1 MKSLSKY
8 IKPAVFAVLVL
19 QFAYIVF
26 LNLFKSQGWIDHDGA
41 MLYTHTINMWNQ
53 RSFILPFYSEQ
64 TYFDFDTSALLAMP
78 LYGLINNIFLAYGI
92 ANVVFLSLTLY
103 VMNDLLK
110 KYKVNDIYRYVAM
123 IIYLIPYRIGL
134 DEYTNMLFYECS
146 FYNICILIT
155 VLAVDLFISEQA
167 EETGRKY
174 YILMALYAVLIVLS
188 AISRGTYMM
197 LMALLPVL
205 VCYALEVILST
216 DGFKHIRRSKI
227 ILIAVTIISYV
238 LGMGIAR
245 IIGAEPNV
253 TGYSLVLPQEIF
265 DNFVD
270 VFWGHLSVFMDRTDP
285 SVFSAEGIRYL
296 VLLGFAIF
304 MIIVLVFNLK
314 HAFSDEDQSNRLR
327 FLTIIYVWEICI
339 LGLTNV
345 SNSIWAFPERY
356 LFPGLIP
363 LMLSVPIMLSYM
375 EKIERVLLR
384 GVLYIVIAVLTI
396 LTIGVA
402 DIGILKSF
410 KVSAEDTSAFSEVIA
425 YARDNGV
432 NTIYFLNDADRAWVA
447 RSMAPDLKI
456 ADVDGLEEG
465 GFTVRSDENYICAR
479 DRAFYDDDNLLAVR
493 LSEQPEAYLDEYLLS
508 SYKEVASVKDY
519 HLYRSGENKFDG
531 IAGFPMKDNV
541 MDRSIDFCYTE
552 GYQAIGET
560 DLYGHLVTTGFGDYV
575 LLSSAF
581 TAPYATTDVTLSY
594 STEESGKI
602 GELRLLDES
611 LRTISS
617 VDITGGSEEA
627 VITVEPAGTCYL
639 AVWLDNDR
647 TASIGRIDF
656 KVR

>member
-1 MKSLSKY
+1 MKSISKY
-8 IKPAVFAVLVL
+8 IKPAVFALLVL
-19 QFAYIVF
+19 QFVYIVV
-26 LNLFKSQGWIDHDGA
+26 LNLFKNQGWIDHDGA

-78 LYGLINNIFLAYGI
+78 LYGLIKNIFLAYGI

-103 VMNDLLK
+103 VMNDLLGK
-110 KYKVNDIYRYVAM
+110 LKVNDIYRYVAM

-167 EETGRKY
+167 DETGRKY
-174 YILMALYAVLIVLS
+174 YILMALYAVLIILS

-205 VCYALEVILST
+205 VCYVLEVILSK

-227 ILIAVTIISYV
+227 ILIAVTIVSYA
-238 LGMGIAR
+238 LGMGIAK
-245 IIGAEPNV
+245 IIGAKPNV

-270 VFWGHLSVFMDRTDP
+270 VFWGHLSVFMDRTSP
-285 SVFSAEGIRYL
+285 SVFSAQGIRYL
-296 VLLGFAIF
+296 VLFGFAIF
-304 MIIVLVFNLK
+304 ILIVFVFNIK
-314 HAFSDEDQSNRLR
+314 HAFTDEEQSDRLR
-327 FLTIIYVWEICI
+327 YLTIIYAWEIVI

-356 LFPGLIP
+356 LFPGMIP
-363 LMLSVPIMLSYM
+363 LMLSVPIMLSYI

-384 GVLYIVIAVLTI
+384 GAFFIVVAVLMI

-402 DIGILKSF
+402 DIGILQSF

-432 NTIYFLNDADRAWVA
+432 NTVYFLNDADRAWVA

-456 ADVDGLEEG
+456 AAVDSLDEG
-465 GFTVRSDENYICAR
+465 GFAVRSDENYICAK
-479 DRAFYDDDNLLAVR
+479 DRAYYDDDNILAVR
-493 LSEQPEAYLDEYLLS
+493 LSEQPENYLDEYLLC
-508 SYKEVASVKDY
+508 SYKEVAAVKDY
-519 HLYRSGENKFDG
+519 HLYISGENKFDG

-541 MDRSIDFCYTE
+541 MDHSTDFCYTE

-560 DLYGHLVTTGFGDYV
+560 DLYGHLVTTGIGDYV
-575 LLSSAF
+575 LLSPALE
-581 TAPYATTDVTLSY
+581 APYAAVDVTLSY

-602 GELRLLDES
+602 GELRVLDES
-611 LRTISS
+611 LRPIST

-627 VITVEPAGTCYL
+627 VLTVEPTGTCYL
-639 AVWLDNDR
+639 AVWLDNGK
-647 TASIGRIDF
+647 TVTLNRIDH